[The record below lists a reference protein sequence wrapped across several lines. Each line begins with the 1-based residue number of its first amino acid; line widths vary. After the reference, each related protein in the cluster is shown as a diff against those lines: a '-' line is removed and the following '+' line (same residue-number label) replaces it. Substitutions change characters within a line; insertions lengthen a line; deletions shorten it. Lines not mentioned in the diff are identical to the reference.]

1 MSGQADKDLEE
12 ALERDTLD
20 PALLAATLETDTL
33 DPALLEGLEDYSN
46 LAATLGTDTT
56 DGVSDESD

>member
-12 ALERDTLD
+12 VLERDTLD
-20 PALLAATLETDTL
+20 PALLAATLGTDTL
-33 DPALLEGLEDYSN
+33 DPAL